1 MALPVVPSWSGFDT
15 SAKERSPPFKKQKI
29 RSHLPPT
36 HTKSCHDFRSRT
48 KNIQTSRQARK
59 TRTACDGHTCSAT
72 RPLCGLLSRGSRP
85 GSLLSRPRIPQTK
98 ASSTP
103 YHLLVP
109 PRRPRSPDLP
119 KVHAPTLFV
128 PLLQWNFLEEPSLT
142 QRSPCFLCPH
152 VPASRLMSPPACSPA
167 SLFTFRLPGPRKQ
180 HEDRALAS
188 PIVCCSSTRAPSVAE
203 GLGRLL
209 GRLRSGRVVTP
220 SRCPLTGF

>member
-1 MALPVVPSWSGFDT
+1 MALPVVPSWSDT

-36 HTKSCHDFRSRT
+36 RTKSCHDFRSRT

-85 GSLLSRPRIPQTK
+85 GSLLSRPRIPQMK

-109 PRRPRSPDLP
+109 PRRPGSPDLP

-128 PLLQWNFLEEPSLT
+128 PLLKWNFLEEASLT

-152 VPASRLMSPPACSPA
+152 VPASQLTSPPAVPPA
-167 SLFTFRLPGPRKQ
+167 CLLSVSLGPGSSMRTGLLRVPLFAVALHEHPAWRKGWVGGWDACEAGGWSRR
-180 HEDRALAS
+180 HGALS
-188 PIVCCSSTRAPSVAE
+188 
-203 GLGRLL
+203 LGSD
-209 GRLRSGRVVTP
+209 G
-220 SRCPLTGF
+220 